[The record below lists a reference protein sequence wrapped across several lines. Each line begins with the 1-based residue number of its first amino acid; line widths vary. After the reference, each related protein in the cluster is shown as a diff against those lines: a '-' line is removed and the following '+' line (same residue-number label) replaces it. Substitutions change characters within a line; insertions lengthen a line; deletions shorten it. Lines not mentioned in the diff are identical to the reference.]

1 MKKILIAVI
10 FFCVTASCNDF
21 VDVIPEGNTIP
32 ETVDDLAKL
41 MTCGSMSSP
50 LYTFSDIS
58 YSIQYFEFYS
68 DDYTAIENPNSS
80 NYDTYFT
87 LPIFQNTLKWAD
99 YIYANAESD

>member
-21 VDVIPEGNTIP
+21 VDVIPKGNTIP

-68 DDYTAIENPNSS
+68 HRVSRLISQSKLVEKT
-80 NYDTYFT
+80 TR
-87 LPIFQNTLKWAD
+87 LKQPG
-99 YIYANAESD
+99 